1 MGRIRTYRH
10 AVNVR
15 RRAEE
20 RKVAMTS
27 LDDPDNRRAG
37 LLARR
42 TVAEAY
48 GGLGQVASEAGISHE
63 ALYRA
68 RSARGNPT
76 LKTLLEV
83 LTTVGMHL
91 SVEPGA
97 PSAQLP

>member
-68 RSARGNPT
+68 LYRRYFFRRVRIGIATGRLRIKLYVN
-76 LKTLLEV
+76 
-83 LTTVGMHL
+83 
-91 SVEPGA
+91 
-97 PSAQLP
+97 